1 MKFKKD
7 RTTNMWNTE
16 ECNAYIEK
24 DNETNTF
31 IAYVNGSKYSVSKTL
46 KTAKQD
52 IEKYFK
58 K

>member
-1 MKFKKD
+1 MRFKKD
-7 RTTNMWNTE
+7 RIINIWDAK
-16 ECNAYIEK
+16 ECNAHIEK